1 LADIDRARNRDARR
15 RTIGLAGGLAAFL
28 VMLALPAPE
37 GMAPAA
43 WRTAAVAVLMATWW
57 ITEAIPVY
65 ATGLLPLA
73 VLPLLGIGD
82 MRSAAAPYANP
93 VIFLFLGGFLIALC
107 IQRWN
112 LHQRIALTLLS
123 VTGTGA
129 RQLVGGFMVATAF
142 LSMWV
147 SNTAT
152 AMMML
157 PIALSVIALLEKD
170 DAHHMPVAGLNT
182 ALVLAIAYG
191 ANVGG
196 MATLVGTPPNALLA
210 AYFDQTYGVT
220 IGFAQWMVFGV
231 PLMLVLLVISW
242 LVLTRVSFKLPRTS
256 IPGAGELIA
265 AKKSALG
272 AIVRGEKI
280 AGGAFLAAAALW
292 IFLPLIN
299 DTLPDLGLTDA
310 GIAMSVALALFVIP
324 VDLKRGEFAMNWDW
338 AAKVPW
344 GVLLLFGGGLSL
356 ASGAT
361 DSGLAD
367 WIGEAMSGL
376 GGAPTW
382 LMLLVVVGVVVYLT
396 EVTSNTAT
404 TATLLP
410 ILSGLAL
417 GLGENPLLLCVP
429 AALAASCAFMLPPAT
444 PPNAVVFGSGH
455 VTIPQM
461 ARAGMWLNVACIAV
475 LTLVAYAG
483 VMSVLEIVPGVVPD
497 WAAP

>member
-1 LADIDRARNRDARR
+1 
-15 RTIGLAGGLAAFL
+15 
-28 VMLALPAPE
+28 
-37 GMAPAA
+37 
-43 WRTAAVAVLMATWW
+43 
-57 ITEAIPVY
+57 
-65 ATGLLPLA
+65 
-73 VLPLLGIGD
+73 
-82 MRSAAAPYANP
+82 
-93 VIFLFLGGFLIALC
+93 
-107 IQRWN
+107 
-112 LHQRIALTLLS
+112 
-123 VTGTGA
+123 
-129 RQLVGGFMVATAF
+129 
-142 LSMWV
+142 
-147 SNTAT
+147 
-152 AMMML
+152 
-157 PIALSVIALLEKD
+157 
-170 DAHHMPVAGLNT
+170 
-182 ALVLAIAYG
+182 
-191 ANVGG
+191 
-196 MATLVGTPPNALLA
+196 
-210 AYFDQTYGVT
+210 
-220 IGFAQWMVFGV
+220 
-231 PLMLVLLVISW
+231 
-242 LVLTRVSFKLPRTS
+242 
-256 IPGAGELIA
+256 
-265 AKKSALG
+265 
-272 AIVRGEKI
+272 
-280 AGGAFLAAAALW
+280 
-292 IFLPLIN
+292 
-299 DTLPDLGLTDA
+299 
-310 GIAMSVALALFVIP
+310 
-324 VDLKRGEFAMNWDW
+324 MNWDW